1 MSVASK
7 NLFAI
12 LGNDEEPE
20 IPAPV
25 KTVDKTSTHT
35 AKRNTDGAAPAKGT
49 VPAGGRRGGA
59 VSGNEAAFRD
69 RNAGRDTNRGKPTDE
84 VRGGRRG
91 GRGGRGRG
99 EGDRHP
105 HKAAP
110 HGGSEKTSD
119 QAWGQ
124 NKGEAELADT
134 EAAHDDAKKEMTE
147 AEKEAAA
154 AAEAEAALQ
163 AEQDKKKTLTQYYE
177 ENKNDDLKAKVSR
190 TVDASAF
197 ANAKP
202 VKSKYQDDESGT
214 SARKERTPR
223 ERKQKQ
229 FLELDNRF
237 VEPERS
243 SGGGRGGRDGYRGG
257 RTEGS
262 RGGRGDGAPR
272 RGGDGPRGGRGGPRG
287 GAPRGGAAAA
297 PRKENAP
304 INTSDESA
312 FPSLGA

>member
-35 AKRNTDGAAPAKGT
+35 AKRNTDGVAPAKG
-49 VPAGGRRGGA
+49 PAPTGGRRGGA

-69 RNAGRDTNRGKPTDE
+69 RNAGRETNRGKSTDE

-91 GRGGRGRG
+91 GRGGRGKG

-110 HGGSEKTSD
+110 HGGSEKTAE
-119 QAWGQ
+119 QAWGA
-124 NKGEAELADT
+124 NKGESELADT
-134 EAAHDDAKKEMTE
+134 EAAQDDAKKELTE

-163 AEQDKKKTLTQYYE
+163 AEEDKKQSYDQYFAANPVKE
-177 ENKNDDLKAKVSR
+177 ELIAKPKR

-197 ANAKP
+197 QGAKALNKGELEDLFP
-202 VKSKYQDDESGT
+202 SKNVK
-214 SARKERTPR
+214 KERTR
-223 ERKQKQ
+223 EKKQKQ
-229 FLELDNRF
+229 VVELENRF
-237 VEPERS
+237 IEPERPS
-243 SGGGRGGRDGYRGG
+243 GGRGGRGGPRGG
-257 RTEGS
+257 RPEGA
-262 RGGRGDGAPR
+262 RGGRGEGAPR

-287 GAPRGGAAAA
+287 GAPRGGAA